1 MLSLGKLVAEFYV
14 CCLLFVAIVLAPIAW
29 AAGINILR
37 LIRYFAAELMI
48 VVGTSS
54 GESVFPSRAGQ
65 TAAAGRGGIRRRPGA
80 ARRLL
85 VQS

>member
-1 MLSLGKLVAEFYV
+1 MLT
-14 CCLLFVAIVLAPIAW
+14 PIAW
-29 AAGINILR
+29 AAGVNILR

-54 GESVFPSRAGQ
+54 GESVFPSVMAKL
-65 TAAAGRGGIRRRPGA
+65 RRLGVEESVVGSGA
-80 ARRLL
+80 AHRLL